1 MNFFVGVDGGRT
13 RSTVTVTDAQGVE
26 LARVTGP
33 AAVPRTAEPLTGSDA
48 LVRSIT
54 SAMRMAGLA
63 PPATSLCCALAG
75 AGAQLVRETISAR
88 LTAAGLASHAVV
100 VTDAEAALQDAFGDG
115 PGLILISGTGS
126 VAWGRGS
133 GGQTARAGGWGR
145 MVGDEGSGFAIGIA
159 ALRAVM
165 QAHDRRSPPTMLTE
179 RILTAISAKEA
190 PMLVDW
196 SERAS
201 KADIAGFAPLVL
213 DAAEHGDAHAVE
225 IVDDAAAALARHV
238 HVLIERL
245 GPWDAAPRLSFGGGL
260 LTRASTL
267 KTAVIRAIGRDDE
280 VVVNQAPL
288 DPARGA
294 GAIARAAVRPA

>member
-1 MNFFVGVDGGRT
+1 MNFFIGVDGGRT

-63 PPATSLCCALAG
+63 PPASSLCCALAG
-75 AGAQLVRETISAR
+75 AGALHVRESIAGR
-88 LTAAGLASHAVV
+88 LMAAGLATHAVV
-100 VTDAEAALQDAFGDG
+100 VTDAEAALQDAFGNG

-126 VAWGRGS
+126 IAWGRAADGR
-133 GGQTARAGGWGR
+133 TARAGGWGR

-165 QAHDRRSPPTMLTE
+165 QAHDNRISATVLTE
-179 RILTAISAKEA
+179 RILDAVGSREA
-190 PMLVDW
+190 PALVDW

-213 DAAEHGDAHAVE
+213 VAAEEGDGC
-225 IVDDAAAALARHV
+225 AAAITDGAAQDLARHV
-238 HVLIERL
+238 RVLVHGL
-245 GPWDAAPRLSFGGGL
+245 GPWESTPRLAFGGGL

-267 KTAVIRAIGRDDE
+267 RSAVVRAIERDEAVI
-280 VVVNQAPL
+280 VNEAPL

-294 GAIARAAVRPA
+294 GAIARTAVRAP